1 MDIWS
6 GFAVAALKAGVSG
19 VVGNEIIQALADQ
32 GINIGSEK
40 LGQYLKKSRQELSQI
55 LTDKNLRKMN
65 VPKGYIVYVQ
75 EEIKKLLRSVSLD
88 EDLFRN
94 CRYDAL
100 R

>member
-6 GFAVAALKAGVSG
+6 GFAVAALKVGISG

>member
-1 MDIWS
+1 
-6 GFAVAALKAGVSG
+6 
-19 VVGNEIIQALADQ
+19 
-32 GINIGSEK
+32 
-40 LGQYLKKSRQELSQI
+40 
-55 LTDKNLRKMN
+55 MN

>member
-40 LGQYLKKSRQELSQI
+40 LGQYLKKSR
-55 LTDKNLRKMN
+55 
-65 VPKGYIVYVQ
+65 
-75 EEIKKLLRSVSLD
+75 
-88 EDLFRN
+88 
-94 CRYDAL
+94 
-100 R
+100 